1 MHQYIPMISHNA
13 YMLRCL
19 ELAQKGTGFTA
30 PNPMVGAVLVHQD
43 RIIGEGWH
51 RQYGNSH
58 AEVNCLRSVK
68 PEHQS
73 LIAQS
78 TLYVSLEPCA
88 HHGKT
93 PPCTELIIRH
103 HIPKVVIGCTDTFS
117 KVSGKGIAQL
127 KAAGIAVITGIEEQ
141 ACRYLNRRFFTFH
154 EQQRP
159 YVVLKWAQSADG
171 FITPEK
177 EQQQM
182 LSNVFSQRM
191 VHKMRSEEAAI
202 LTGYQTARIDNP
214 KLNNRLWSGSSPL
227 RVVIDKNLELPT
239 HLHLF
244 TDGQPTLIIN
254 AKKEEQSGSLI
265 WRKINFDQNPAA
277 AVLKVLHEENLLS
290 VLIEGGS
297 KTLNLFIEAGL
308 WDEATVIG
316 TAISLKRGIKAP
328 CLKDAQLQQQ
338 YVLENDQIA
347 LFAHLR

>member
-1 MHQYIPMISHNA
+1 
-13 YMLRCL
+13 MLRCL
-19 ELAQKGTGFTA
+19 ELARKGAGFTA
-30 PNPMVGAVLVHQD
+30 PNPMVGAVLVYQD
-43 RIIGEGWH
+43 CIIGEGWH
-51 RQYGNSH
+51 KQYGDPH
-58 AEVNCLRSVK
+58 AEVNCLQSVK

-103 HIPKVVIGCTDTFS
+103 AIPNVVIGCTDTFS

-127 KAAGIAVITGIEEQ
+127 KAAGITVTTGIEEA
-141 ACRYLNRRFFTFH
+141 ACRYWNRRFFTFH

-171 FITPEK
+171 FIAPEGA
-177 EQQQM
+177 QQQM
-182 LSNVFSQRM
+182 LSNAFSQRM

-202 LTGYQTARIDNP
+202 LVGFQTARSDNP
-214 KLNNRLWSGSSPL
+214 KLNNRLRTGSSPM
-227 RVVIDKNLELPT
+227 RVVIDKSLKLPA

-254 AKKEEQSGSLI
+254 ALKDEQSGALL
-265 WRKINFDQNPAA
+265 WRKIDFEQNPAA
-277 AVLKVLHEENLLS
+277 AILKVLREEDLLS

-297 KTLNLFIEAGL
+297 KTLNLFLEAGL
-308 WDEATVIG
+308 WDEAVVINTTV
-316 TAISLKRGIKAP
+316 SLKRGVKAP
-328 CLKDAQLQQQ
+328 YLRDAQLQEQ
-338 YVLENDQIA
+338 YTLGNDQVS
-347 LFAHLR
+347 LFTHQT